1 MKFKRIILYLITCVL
16 SMLYF
21 SSCTVSDLKNDQEI
35 HWSVELEYEIKLS
48 YAQKYLH
55 ISDESQFNISDVSMT
70 YYGTYNGYEA
80 VLNTGIGSTVITPK
94 EVGGHLF
101 KFSTS
106 NIILMYRNG
115 EFIEFDVA
123 FKEGKI
129 TQEDI
134 DRLFT
139 IYSDKKRTANLQ

>member
-1 MKFKRIILYLITCVL
+1 MKLKRIVLCFIVSVL
-16 SMLYF
+16 SIVYF
-21 SSCTVSDLKNDQEI
+21 SSCTASDFKNDQGI
-35 HWSVELEYEIKLS
+35 HWSAELEYEIKRT
-48 YAQKYLH
+48 YAQKYLN

-80 VLNTGIGSTVITPK
+80 VLNTGIGSAVITPL

-106 NIILMYRNG
+106 NIILMYKNG

-123 FKEGKI
+123 FREGKI

-139 IYSDKKRTANLQ
+139 IYSDINRTTNSK